1 MHEWNNLDAP
11 CMCHL
16 KRDIILKHHIVGIF
30 LKQKKSKN
38 NRDGE
43 MLRFYNSNKI
53 FKTLYRHDGERG
65 GKLMRAI
72 RWASFTRNFLRSGLL
87 AETLVFI
94 TTEQSFQALE
104 TVSYNALRLPICNKR
119 NQREDIN
126 VNGQYVIYESKYAHS
141 SPVDNHKKE
150 SCV

>member
-1 MHEWNNLDAP
+1 
-11 CMCHL
+11 MCHL

-94 TTEQSFQALE
+94 TTEQSFQAPE
-104 TVSYNALRLPICNKR
+104 TVS
-119 NQREDIN
+119 
-126 VNGQYVIYESKYAHS
+126 
-141 SPVDNHKKE
+141 
-150 SCV
+150 